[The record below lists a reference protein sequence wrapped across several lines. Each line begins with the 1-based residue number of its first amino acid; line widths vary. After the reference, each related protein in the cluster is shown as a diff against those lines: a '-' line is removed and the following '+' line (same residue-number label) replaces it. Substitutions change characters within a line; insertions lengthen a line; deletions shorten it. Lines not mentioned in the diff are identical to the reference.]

1 MPSELLLE
9 TRNNAVRKCHL
20 FLGLQ
25 KANMQLIFV
34 GTTENTFLM
43 IISTNISK
51 SWAPI
56 CMPLA
61 VLQTL

>member
-1 MPSELLLE
+1 MPSDLLLE
-9 TRNNAVRKCHL
+9 TRNDAVRKCL

-43 IISTNISK
+43 IINTNISK

-56 CMPLA
+56 CIPLA
-61 VLQTL
+61 VLQTV

>member
-9 TRNNAVRKCHL
+9 TRNNAVRKCRL

-34 GTTENTFLM
+34 GTTDNTFLM
-43 IISTNISK
+43 IINNPK
-51 SWAPI
+51 HFVHG
-56 CMPLA
+56 LFFH
-61 VLQTL
+61 VLFMC

>member
-9 TRNNAVRKCHL
+9 TGNNVVSKCHL

-25 KANMQLIFV
+25 KANMQLTFV
-34 GTTENTFLM
+34 ETTENIFLM
-43 IISTNISK
+43 IINTNSSK

-56 CMPLA
+56 CIPLA